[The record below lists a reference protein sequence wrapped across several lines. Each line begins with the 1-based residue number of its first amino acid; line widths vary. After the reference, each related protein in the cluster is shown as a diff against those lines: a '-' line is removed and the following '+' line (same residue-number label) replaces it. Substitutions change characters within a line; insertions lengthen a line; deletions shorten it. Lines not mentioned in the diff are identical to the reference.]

1 MKNRTCFFISV
12 LVIPLLFTMGNVVAQ
27 TQSYKGT
34 KLIDFYLADQQ
45 IKQADS
51 MLAMQLDILWA
62 DEKIDSL
69 IDYLYYVGKIALELH
84 GVDSASS
91 RVVTFAEKIK
101 QNTESPS
108 RLRQLQLEL
117 SAFYELIGNSQ
128 KAYDCNIKALE
139 YTSQMGKASA
149 EEYGII
155 QSNLG
160 TLAKRIGQVS
170 LALRHH
176 RLALKYLESDP
187 GSSGKRLYITYNA
200 LGGMMWFASKIDSA
214 LYFYQKAEETLMKLE
229 QNPMNK
235 YYRPAMLLNNISAI
249 YSSQGNPERAMK
261 AMKES
266 ITKLNAF
273 MDSDAPDV
281 KKEAAQSLYFS
292 AIENYAGIFK
302 DLGNLQQAKDLL
314 QYSYDKKQKKY
325 NKDSPELFR
334 SKILLGQIYLALK
347 DYELADKF
355 LEEGIS
361 QIKRIPGGHYFW
373 NADAYYYKAT
383 IHDELGNVD
392 SATVY
397 YEKAQALYEYALQGA
412 YDEIYLEF
420 IIQASYF
427 YARNGEDEKALKMA
441 NKTYDYI
448 VENQGEKSLFEFY
461 QILNLGEIYYVLGN
475 YEMALSKSKA
485 SLDLLNDPLFR
496 RNNSMDSLYINF
508 QKPQAILLKAKSE
521 YQLNTTKDSIVLK
534 NLLSSILDAIS
545 TIEQRKQ
552 FLDNDNSLSI
562 LISDNI
568 STFEFAKTLA
578 LKLYNK
584 TNSFEYLNLIFRI
597 HESSVYNRIR
607 SRLSSKA
614 KVSFKNLPKQLLSQ
628 ETYLKEKLGNALHDQ
643 GDIELFFKADDEW
656 KSFLNRLKK
665 DYPNYYRLK
674 YASISE
680 SFNTIED
687 FIPPGATVV
696 RYIFINDSLHALVMN
711 ENSMDLFKLNS
722 KNLSSLISKT
732 HNVSLGNEEISNVLF
747 QLYQSLWKPF
757 KKMINTDHVVI
768 IPDRE
773 LFNLSFEMLTPK
785 PIKSFNDFAE
795 NSLLSNHFI
804 SYNYSLLLIN
814 QAKEALE
821 FDDNFV
827 AFVPEFTDKMK
838 EDYKMAISDSLRI
851 DKTYLT
857 LLPQPFSV
865 KLAKEAASLFGGK
878 SFINE
883 KSTRQIFMNQ
893 AKEHKIIHIGTH
905 AESNNIRP
913 ELSRIIFAKNIEKN
927 TPEDENSFYTY
938 EIYDCNLASNLT
950 ILTACETG
958 KPSWQPGEGMISLA
972 HAFNYAGSQSIL
984 TSLWKI
990 DEKSSVELVELFYGY
1005 LSKGFEKD
1013 KALQKAKLDY
1023 LASEEG
1029 RTLSPNY
1036 WAGLIL
1042 IGDISPIQIARAQNF
1057 YYWLFGLLIIA
1068 GFIFMLLRRKP

>member
-1 MKNRTCFFISV
+1 M
-12 LVIPLLFTMGNVVAQ
+12 VIPLLFTLGDVVAQ
-27 TQSYKGT
+27 TQANKGT

-51 MLAMQLDILWA
+51 ILALQLDILWS
-62 DEKIDSL
+62 DENIDSL
-69 IDYLYYVGKIALELH
+69 IDYTYYLGKISLELH
-84 GVDSASS
+84 GVDSATS
-91 RVVTFAEKIK
+91 RVETFAEKIK
-101 QNTESPS
+101 QNTESPA

-128 KAYDCNIKALE
+128 KAYDCNIEALG
-139 YTSQMGKASA
+139 YTSQMDKASA

-155 QSNLG
+155 HSNLG
-160 TLAKRIGQVS
+160 TLAKRTGQLS
-170 LALRHH
+170 LSIRHQ

-187 GSSGKRLYITYNA
+187 GSAGKRLYITYNA

-214 LYFYQKAEETLMKLE
+214 LYFYQKAEETLLKLE

-249 YSSQGNPERAMK
+249 YSSQGNPERALK

-266 ITKLNAF
+266 ISKLNAF

-302 DLGNLQQAKDLL
+302 DLGRLQQAKELL
-314 QYSYDKKQKKY
+314 HYSYDKKQIKY

-347 DYELADKF
+347 EYELADKF
-355 LEEGIS
+355 LEEGIA
-361 QIKRIPGGHYFW
+361 QIERIPGGHYFW
-373 NADAYYYKAT
+373 NADAHYYKAT
-383 IHDELGNVD
+383 IYDERGNVD
-392 SATVY
+392 SANVY
-397 YEKAQALYEYALQGA
+397 YEKAQALYEHALQGA

-420 IIQASYF
+420 IIRASYF

-441 NKTYDYI
+441 RKTYDYI

-475 YEMALSKSKA
+475 FEMALSKSKA

-508 QKPQAILLKAKSE
+508 KKPQAILLKAKAE
-521 YQLNTTKDSIVLK
+521 YRLNTKKDSIFLK

-552 FLDNDNSLSI
+552 FLGNDNNLSI

-568 STFEFAKTLA
+568 SIFEFAKTLA
-578 LKLYNK
+578 LQLYNE
-584 TNSFEYLNLIFRI
+584 TNSIEYLNLIFRI
-597 HESSVYNRIR
+597 HESSLYNRIR
-607 SRLSSKA
+607 SRLSTKA
-614 KVSFKNLPKQLLSQ
+614 NVSFKNLPKQLLSQ

-643 GDIELFFKADDEW
+643 GNMELFFKADDEW
-656 KSFLNRLKK
+656 KSFLKLLKK

-674 YASISE
+674 YASIAE
-680 SFNTIED
+680 SFNAIQE

-696 RYIFINDSLHALVMN
+696 RYIFINDSLYSLVMN
-711 ENSMDLFKLNS
+711 ENSLVFFKLNNN
-722 KNLSSLISKT
+722 NLTSLISKT
-732 HNVSLGNEEISNVLF
+732 HTDSLSNDEISIALF
-747 QLYQSLWKPF
+747 QLYQSLWEPF
-757 KKMINTDHVVI
+757 KKMVNTDHVVI

-785 PIKSFNDFAE
+785 PLKSFNDFAD
-795 NSLLSNHFI
+795 NSLLSKYLI

-821 FDDNFV
+821 FEDNFV
-827 AFVPEFTDKMK
+827 AFVPGFSDKMK
-838 EDYKMAISDSLRI
+838 EDYKMTISDSLGI

-865 KLAKEAASLFGGK
+865 KLAKESVSLFGGK

-883 KSTRQIFMNQ
+883 KSTRQIFMNK

-905 AESNNIRP
+905 AESNNINP

-927 TPEDENSFYTY
+927 TLGEENSFYTY

-950 ILTACETG
+950 VLTACETG

-990 DEKSSVELVELFYGY
+990 DEKSSAELVELFYDY

-1023 LASEEG
+1023 LTIGEG

-1042 IGDISPIQIARAQNF
+1042 IGEISPIQIEKSQNF
-1057 YYWLFGLLIIA
+1057 YYWLFGLLIFA
-1068 GFIFMLLRRKP
+1068 GFILMRVRRK